1 MRPEGGE
8 RGEGLGVVG
17 TGEGTIEGEQAALG
31 GVDDLDGE
39 AGAGGAGGGAVE
51 ESGLDAR
58 EEGVEAG
65 VGEAI
70 EGAVG
75 SETHGAAFF
84 PRQRERR
91 CRSGRRLPRVWAG

>member
-1 MRPEGGE
+1 MAGG
-8 RGEGLGVVG
+8 GQGA
-17 TGEGTIEGEQAALG
+17 IEGEQAGLG

-39 AGAGGAGGGAVE
+39 DGAGGAGGGAVE

-58 EEGVEAG
+58 EQGVEAS
-65 VGEAI
+65 VGEVI

-75 SETHGAAFF
+75 SETHGAVFF

-91 CRSGRRLPRVWAG
+91 CRSGRRLPRV